1 LGRALGAALGA
12 GGCLLALEGD
22 LGAGKTLFVK
32 GFAAGLGIA
41 PDAVASPTF
50 VIASEHA
57 RPGGAALVHFDLYRL
72 ERADELEAA
81 GFRDALSPGNAVAIE
96 WADRF
101 PEALPADRLVVRL
114 ERDLA
119 LGGEARRLRATAR
132 GERSRAL
139 LARWRERIEQE
150 EGSRCR

>member
-1 LGRALGAALGA
+1 VVGRE
-12 GGCLLALEGD
+12 GCLVALEGD

-32 GFAAGLGIA
+32 GFASGLGIA

-57 RPGGAALVHFDLYRL
+57 RPTGMALVHLDLYRL
-72 ERADELEAA
+72 ERAEELEAV
-81 GFRDALSPGNAVAIE
+81 GFRDAISPGNAVAVE

-101 PEALPADRLVVRL
+101 PASLPADRLVIRL
-114 ERDLA
+114 ERVA
-119 LGGEARRLRATAR
+119 ASAPEARRLRVTAR
-132 GERSRAL
+132 GERSRVL
-139 LARWRERIEQE
+139 LSNWRARIEQE